1 MKQIQKNS
9 ILQAIH
15 ISFMVFL
22 TRVLIFSCV
31 LVYVL
36 LGNTLNAQYVFGLS
50 LFYELLRQCFSQAF
64 AQGISQLAEAI
75 ISTRRIKEFLLY
87 DEVEQESVLS
97 HPVTF
102 DIDTE
107 KLPVNNEHQVKGIKL
122 ENVSTKWLNSTEEPS
137 LKLINFKVSSGEL
150 ATIIGK
156 VGSGKSTLLHVILKE
171 LPPTTGSLKV
181 NGKIS
186 YASQEPW
193 LFVGSVKQNILF
205 GQEYNIIK
213 YQEVIKV
220 CALERDLKLF
230 PYGDRTIIGE
240 RGVSLSGGQRARI
253 NLARA
258 IYKEADI
265 YLLDDPLSAVDAHV
279 GKQIFKQCI
288 EEYLKEK
295 CVVLVT
301 HQLQYLKNCKQIYLL
316 HDGEVESS
324 GTYDDIKNAGKEF
337 TSLLQETKK
346 TEEEAKKEEEEGRKR
361 KRTLSSKMGE
371 FRSSLIKCITI

>member
-75 ISTRRIKEFLLY
+75 ISTRRIKQFLLY
-87 DEVEQESVLS
+87 DEVEQESCLN
-97 HPVTF
+97 H
-102 DIDTE
+102 E
-107 KLPVNNEHQVKGIKL
+107 KLPVKNEPGIKL

-137 LKLINFKVSSGEL
+137 LKFINFKVSSGEL

-171 LPPTTGSLKV
+171 LQPTTGSLTV

-213 YQEVIKV
+213 YHEVIKV

-337 TSLLQETKK
+337 ASLLQETKK

-371 FRSSLIKCITI
+371 FTCLTVARSKLIKNSKCRQSRQ